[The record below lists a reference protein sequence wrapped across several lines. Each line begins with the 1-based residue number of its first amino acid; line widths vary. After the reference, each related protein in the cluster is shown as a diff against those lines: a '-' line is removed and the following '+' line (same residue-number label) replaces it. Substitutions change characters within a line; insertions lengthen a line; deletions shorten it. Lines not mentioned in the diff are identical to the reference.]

1 MHFGGELKS
10 IRGQSV
16 GEDHAGLQLVEKLAK
31 PLTDKV
37 VMVPQNKNSPLK
49 NCESF

>member
-1 MHFGGELKS
+1 MHFEGELKS

-16 GEDHAGLQLVEKLAK
+16 VEDRAGLQLVEKLAK

-37 VMVPQNKNSPLK
+37 VMVPQN
-49 NCESF
+49 

>member
-10 IRGQSV
+10 IQGQSV
-16 GEDHAGLQLVEKLAK
+16 GEDRGGLQLVEKLAK

-37 VMVPQNKNSPLK
+37 VMVPQN
-49 NCESF
+49 